1 MKTIK
6 QNFLFILMPLIALF
20 CFLQKDSF
28 LSESIISHPD
38 SQVTFSAN
46 ETLSQTWE
54 ANVKKL
60 TEVSI
65 PYTSSTDFT
74 SDFHLNIMDDST
86 SVTLVTVSLPQVSFR
101 AGESGKLTFSF
112 SPITLNPGTRY
123 KFYLSAD
130 NFTSPGELSI
140 PANVEYDGCSIN
152 NIPTD
157 QGADF
162 QLTSIKPSRLF
173 WLFAAFAPLFLF
185 SLALMLG
192 FNRKFEQVVGLALV
206 INIGILYLF
215 GLFEHLET
223 GVTALWIFS
232 LLAYLYSLYIYN
244 KKKISWKSLV
254 TPGLL
259 LFGIL
264 IIVIIF
270 YNRNIY
276 RASWDEYS
284 HWGLAVKDMF
294 YFDAF
299 SKHIGSTVLIPR
311 YPPFITLYQYFMEYH
326 NGMFSESIL
335 YVAFQI
341 FLAAFLL
348 VGTSGLTKAKY
359 KYFIPCISILLF
371 VPMLFYP
378 DIYNSIYVDPL
389 LAILM
394 AYVLICYYTES
405 LSLFNFL
412 RIAGGLLALTL
423 TKEMGVLIAEMLVI
437 LFMLDTL
444 WKKKKFAIKP
454 LFPYIGLGLLVCVFF
469 FSWQFYLAIPAV
481 SEASAL
487 SGVASSGNSVVSE
500 AAPVASSTSA
510 SGITINGVTELLT
523 GNAPEWRYQCIEN
536 YLKALFSGDAFTFG
550 SISVSVLD
558 VCFLVLVAGYLIPK
572 LSAFRK
578 NSELF
583 SLSVFGVL
591 CSLPYLAFLLV
602 TYLFAFS
609 EREALLLNSYG
620 RYAGSYVGGL
630 VLAFCILLFNTSLK
644 QDTERE
650 KSSPYLITAVT
661 LTLLLFIITPV
672 EHLFLKNIDIETPPE
687 YVYGTDE
694 AEKLLRTFGD
704 ESEKIYVVC
713 NNSNGFSYYLY
724 RNVFSPHQVQNS
736 SWSLY
741 SSREDY
747 LEYFQNYPDK
757 SDSSPTVLSAADWEK
772 QLSEEYS
779 YVFLLHPNEVFSQMY
794 GSLFEDPSTV
804 QDGTFYRVNSD
815 PSGHVQLSYIGK
827 VGIKN
832 YK

>member
-6 QNFLFILMPLIALF
+6 QNFLFILIPLIALF

-28 LSESIISHPD
+28 LSDSIISHPD
-38 SQVTFSAN
+38 SQVTFSAS

-54 ANVKKL
+54 AHVKNL

-86 SVTLVTVSLPQVSFR
+86 SATLATVSLPQISFS

-157 QGADF
+157 HGADF

-173 WLFAAFAPLFLF
+173 WLFAVFAPLFLF

-270 YNRNIY
+270 YNRNMY

-341 FLAAFLL
+341 FLVSFLL

-378 DIYNSIYVDPL
+378 DVYNSIYVDPL

-423 TKEMGVLIAEMLVI
+423 TKEMGVLIAGMLVI

-454 LFPYIGLGLLVCVFF
+454 LLPHIGLGLLVCLFF
-469 FSWQFYLAIPAV
+469 FSWQIYLAIPVVSDITIV
-481 SEASAL
+481 SEA
-487 SGVASSGNSVVSE
+487 V
-500 AAPVASSTSA
+500 PVISSTSA
-510 SGITINGVTELLT
+510 SRITIGGIIDLLT
-523 GNAPEWRYQCIEN
+523 GNAPEWRYQCIKN
-536 YLKALFSGDAFTFG
+536 YIEALFSGHTFMFG
-550 SISVSVLD
+550 NISVSVLD
-558 VCFLVLVAGYLIPK
+558 ICFLVLLAGYLIPK
-572 LSAFRK
+572 LPAFRK

-583 SLSVFGVL
+583 SLSAFGVL

-602 TYLFAFS
+602 TYLFSFN
-609 EREALLLNSYG
+609 EREALLLNSYE
-620 RYAGSYVGGL
+620 RYAGSYVGG
-630 VLAFCILLFNTSLK
+630 VFLAFCILLFSISL
-644 QDTERE
+644 QRDTGKERT
-650 KSSPYLITAVT
+650 SPYLITVT
-661 LTLLLFIITPV
+661 ALTLLLFIITPA
-672 EHLFLKNIDIETPPE
+672 EYLFLKNTDIETPPE

-694 AEKLLRTFGD
+694 AEKLLRSFGD
-704 ESEKIYVVC
+704 KSEKIYVIC

-724 RNVFSPHQVQNS
+724 RNVFSPHQVQNA

-747 LEYFQNYPDK
+747 LEYLQNYPDK
-757 SDSSPTVLSAADWEK
+757 SDSSPTILSAADWEK

-794 GSLFEDPSTV
+794 GSLFEDPSSI

>member
-6 QNFLFILMPLIALF
+6 QNFLFILIPLIALF

-38 SQVTFSAN
+38 SQVTFSAS

-101 AGESGKLTFSF
+101 ADENGKLTFSF

-185 SLALMLG
+185 SLVLMLG

-215 GLFEHLET
+215 GLFEQLET
-223 GVTALWIFS
+223 GIAALWIFS
-232 LLAYLYSLYIYN
+232 LLAYLYSLYVYN
-244 KKKISWKSLV
+244 NKKISWKSLV

-264 IIVIIF
+264 IIVIIL
-270 YNRNIY
+270 YNRNMY
-276 RASWDEYS
+276 RAEWDEYS

-294 YFDAF
+294 YFNAF
-299 SKHIGSTVLIPR
+299 SKHIGSTLFIPR

-341 FLAAFLL
+341 FLVSFLL

-378 DIYNSIYVDPL
+378 DVYNSIYVDPL
-389 LAILM
+389 LAIIM

-423 TKEMGVLIAEMLVI
+423 TKEMGVLIAGMLVI

-454 LFPYIGLGLLVCVFF
+454 LLPHIGLGLLVCLFF
-469 FSWQFYLAIPAV
+469 FSWQIYLAIPVVSDITIV
-481 SEASAL
+481 SEA
-487 SGVASSGNSVVSE
+487 V
-500 AAPVASSTSA
+500 PVISSTSA
-510 SGITINGVTELLT
+510 SRITIGGIIDLLT
-523 GNAPEWRYQCIEN
+523 GNAPEWRYQCIKN
-536 YLKALFSGDAFTFG
+536 YIEALFSGHTFMFG
-550 SISVSVLD
+550 NISVSVLD
-558 VCFLVLVAGYLIPK
+558 ICFLVLLAGYLIPK
-572 LSAFRK
+572 LPAFRK

-583 SLSVFGVL
+583 SLSAFGVL

-602 TYLFAFS
+602 TYLFSFN
-609 EREALLLNSYG
+609 EREALLLNSYE
-620 RYAGSYVGGL
+620 RYAGSYVGG
-630 VLAFCILLFNTSLK
+630 VFLAFCILLFSISL
-644 QDTERE
+644 QRDTGKERT
-650 KSSPYLITAVT
+650 SPYLITVT
-661 LTLLLFIITPV
+661 ALTLLLFIITPA
-672 EHLFLKNIDIETPPE
+672 EYLFLKNTDIETPPE

-694 AEKLLRTFGD
+694 AEKLLRSFGD
-704 ESEKIYVVC
+704 KSEKIYVIC

-724 RNVFSPHQVQNS
+724 RNVFSPHQVQNA

-747 LEYFQNYPDK
+747 LEYLQNYPDK
-757 SDSSPTVLSAADWEK
+757 SDSSPTILSAADWEK

-794 GSLFEDPSTV
+794 GSLFEDPSSI